1 MTITPIQPNIE
12 NTKLHKHYNE
22 AKGAVDTKNNV
33 KPLPPQGHLVHD
45 SISKMPKYAL
55 KDVAYDMKSLK
66 DGFDG
71 NANDHQL
78 GRLNDVGLKLGG
90 IGIATVLA
98 ARTKN
103 PLLRVM
109 EYAGLG
115 AFLAS
120 MSLYPKIAVNIPS
133 RIVQGYDIGKEYI
146 DDQGRK
152 KSVYQDSNYIPFDMY
167 QGEYPGEDLD
177 IVGDKMGI
185 PRGIKNRHDLI
196 KEQARKRATQNNT
209 LWMMTAGVV
218 PVMSG
223 IIGYGLERGIA
234 PILESARNSRYN
246 SKINHLLDKT
256 TQMSEHV
263 SDISANSL
271 SKNVEKLLSNYK
283 NKELPKAEFDN
294 LTNIITKDMDSILA
308 DGVKTDLTQI
318 LGNGKYGVKAFDISQ
333 NMAEEISTLISA
345 KFPSRNKTMLQK
357 VFIPSTTEMTQILGA
372 HDSNYQITEEQLLE
386 IKGKLNRLFE
396 QKIAKEPESARAF
409 LRTQQNDIIENIS
422 KEMQKAPSNYVND
435 KNFKEIVDYA
445 KILGEF
451 KNNKKALDKC
461 KSFKVEHAQETVIA
475 RAYGKFESTLLDV
488 LGLKYKDLKQIR
500 ISEKEAHEIFDKKL
514 AELATDDV
522 KFEKAIKK
530 LSKVVSDMEIA
541 LNGNS
546 ENTSHLKDLIT
557 GIENNYNNTA
567 KRLNEI
573 GGFKNTIDKLVK
585 EDVSTL
591 SNSLNS
597 RQDLFDMLDGIAK
610 DKFAEFDYW
619 GADNA
624 KRLEYTKY
632 NAKGVGSSKN
642 LDISRIVERYQ
653 GAKNS
658 FNRIFHLL
666 DVYKRENANGEYN
679 KAILEKGKEVLMKS
693 SSSDHTLKLNTI
705 NNPTFYNDLMRTI
718 WNDGLQDATKKGME
732 ISKDLASGD
741 VAGRFQ
747 KYINRFRNIIG
758 NNNIDFTKPQ
768 HILDGAASQYTK
780 SETTR
785 MSKFNLIAQNPVDL
799 IKNAADK
806 RYSNSTWLR
815 RASAIGG
822 AVLGVA
828 LLAQFRFGRIS
839 NPHTIKK
846 LEAEDANN

>member
-1 MTITPIQPNIE
+1 MTITPIQPNVE
-12 NTKLHKHYNE
+12 NTKLHRHYNE

-55 KDVAYDMKSLK
+55 KDIAYDMKSLK

-103 PLLRVM
+103 PMLRVM

-120 MSLYPKIAVNIPS
+120 MTLYPKIAVNIPS

-256 TQMSEHV
+256 TQMTEQV
-263 SDISANSL
+263 SDISANNL
-271 SKNVEKLLSNYK
+271 SRNVEKLLSSYK

-294 LTNIITKDMDSILA
+294 LVNIITKDMDLILA
-308 DGVKTDLTQI
+308 EGVKADLTQI
-318 LGNGKYGVKAFDISQ
+318 LGNEKNGVKSFEISS
-333 NMAEEISTLISA
+333 NVAEEIA
-345 KFPSRNKTMLQK
+345 KSIKANIPSRNKAVLER
-357 VFIPSTTEMTQILGA
+357 VFVPTATEVAQILGNGET
-372 HDSNYQITEEQLLE
+372 DSQITEDRLLN
-386 IKGKLNRLFE
+386 IKGEFKKLFE
-396 QKIAKEPESARAF
+396 QKIANEPNATKAF

-422 KEMQKAPSNYVND
+422 KELQKVPSNYISD

-488 LGLKYKDLKQIR
+488 LGLKYKDLKQMR
-500 ISEKEAHEIFDKKL
+500 ISEKEAQEMFDKKL
-514 AELATDDV
+514 TELAKDEV
-522 KFEKAIKK
+522 KFEKAINK
-530 LSKVVSDMEIA
+530 LSKVVSDMEVA

-546 ENTSHLKDLIT
+546 ENASHMKDLIT

-567 KRLNEI
+567 KCLNKI

-597 RQDLFDMLDGIAK
+597 RQELFDMLDGVVK
-610 DKFAEFDYW
+610 DKFANFDYW
-619 GADNA
+619 GADDA
-624 KRLEYTKY
+624 KRLEYAKY

-658 FNRIFHLL
+658 FNRIFHLF

-679 KAILEKGKEVLMKS
+679 KAILEKGKEALMKS
-693 SSSDHTLKLNTI
+693 SSSDHTLKLNTV

-718 WNDGLQDATKKGME
+718 WSDSLQDATKKGME
-732 ISKDLASGD
+732 ASKDLASGD
-741 VAGRFQ
+741 VAGRFK
-747 KYINRFRNIIG
+747 KYINRFRDIIG

-806 RYSNSTWLR
+806 HYSNSTWLR

-822 AVLGVA
+822 TVLGVA
-828 LLAQFRFGRIS
+828 LLAQFRFGKIS